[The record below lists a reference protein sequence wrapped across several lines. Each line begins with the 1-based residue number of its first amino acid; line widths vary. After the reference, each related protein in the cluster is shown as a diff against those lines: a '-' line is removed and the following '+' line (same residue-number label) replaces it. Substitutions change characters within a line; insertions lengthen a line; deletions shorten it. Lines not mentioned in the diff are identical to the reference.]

1 MSWSV
6 SKLSSCYNKAPTGI
20 TTNVSKPPLYYSR
33 QAPAQD
39 GWNGE
44 LIGYAVSW
52 REVGRTAE
60 GGEAEGGRD
69 EGARAGTEVARGW
82 SSAELTLGGLR
93 QFARYAVSARA
104 FNRAGPGPPSSTAY
118 ATTADGGLLKISIFS

>member
-1 MSWSV
+1 M
-6 SKLSSCYNKAPTGI
+6 
-20 TTNVSKPPLYYSR
+20 
-33 QAPAQD
+33 
-39 GWNGE
+39 
-44 LIGYAVSW
+44 SW
-52 REVGRTAE
+52 REVGRAAE

-118 ATTADGGLLKISIFS
+118 ATTADGGLLKLSIFFLCVVVVSIFSLFLYGILYHNIYF